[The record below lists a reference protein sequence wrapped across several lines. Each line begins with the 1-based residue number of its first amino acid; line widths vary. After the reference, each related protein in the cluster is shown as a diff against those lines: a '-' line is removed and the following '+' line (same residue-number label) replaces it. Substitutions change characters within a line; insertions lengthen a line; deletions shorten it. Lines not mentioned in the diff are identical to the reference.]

1 MNRGIQQ
8 SYSIQQWAGW
18 QWNWKK
24 GRQRERQRR
33 RSGICWRAVAEFY
46 MLRSSCETEK
56 LRHPRVSWKWLHP
69 PSFFFF
75 FLDFFPLQNCCN
87 DHLSILSVG
96 TKSRCA
102 VARYR
107 GLKGGNSYLTCTAER
122 QRLTERCHFQRK
134 RSAPNCKRN
143 VARQG
148 QGVTKTCVWDDPGP
162 QVGAP
167 V

>member
-1 MNRGIQQ
+1 MELEKRPSKGKAAETVRHLL
-8 SYSIQQWAGW
+8 AG
-18 QWNWKK
+18 
-24 GRQRERQRR
+24 
-33 RSGICWRAVAEFY
+33 RSGVLYAAQLMWDWEATAPQGFMKMIA
-46 MLRSSCETEK
+46 
-56 LRHPRVSWKWLHP
+56 
-69 PSFFFF
+69 PSLLFFFF
-75 FLDFFPLQNCCN
+75 YIFFPCKIAVHN